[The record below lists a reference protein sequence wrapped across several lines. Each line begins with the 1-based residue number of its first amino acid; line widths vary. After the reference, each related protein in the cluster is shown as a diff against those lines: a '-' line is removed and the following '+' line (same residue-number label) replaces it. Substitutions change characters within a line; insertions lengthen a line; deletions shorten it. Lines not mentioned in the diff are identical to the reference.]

1 MRNEQSS
8 HDQLQICQ
16 KSEIQKEPEY
26 QAGKNNIVGLSLNE
40 RASGKRIKQVVSED
54 DSFFPSFDLIDADRT
69 IIADTTDN
77 MVSSF
82 FSNPSKA
89 KSVFNFIVFF

>member
-1 MRNEQSS
+1 MKNEKSS

-16 KSEIQKEPEY
+16 NSEFQKQPEN
-26 QAGKNNIVGLSLNE
+26 QAGKNNIVGLSPNE
-40 RASGKRIKQVVSED
+40 RASGKRIKQIVSED
-54 DSFFPSFDLIDADRT
+54 DSVFPSFDLIDADT
-69 IIADTTDN
+69 KSIADTTDN

-89 KSVFNFIVFF
+89 K